1 MYAVVVSGGKQ
12 YRVSEGSTLVVDR
25 VQADV
30 GAELM
35 LDRVLMLGGDS
46 VVIGTPLVAGATV
59 SATVVSHQKGAKTES
74 MRYIHRQRRRKQ
86 KNGRASLSV
95 LQINRIQG

>member
-25 VQADV
+25 VAADV
-30 GAELM
+30 GSELV
-35 LDRVLMLGGDS
+35 LDQVLMVGGEK
-46 VVIGTPLVAGATV
+46 VVVGAPVVPGARV
-59 SATVVSHQKGAKTES
+59 SATVLSHDKGQKTEA
-74 MRYIHRQRRRKQ
+74 MRYLHRQRRRKT

-95 LQINRIQG
+95 LQINSIQA